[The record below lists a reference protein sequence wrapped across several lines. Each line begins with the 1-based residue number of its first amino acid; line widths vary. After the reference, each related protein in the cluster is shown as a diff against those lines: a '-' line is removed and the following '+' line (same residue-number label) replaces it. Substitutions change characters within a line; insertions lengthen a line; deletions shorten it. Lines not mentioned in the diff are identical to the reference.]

1 MKNIYSE
8 EFGKK
13 IVATFAFLFGCGEKD
28 FYHSNTLVVPQQKLK
43 NSNRV
48 NFYQFPQKGFVLV
61 DPNHFKKMKQ
71 IIIQNFRQ
79 KAIKESEVNSFF
91 GDSLEILSE
100 EVNYSYLDPAF
111 FMPAE
116 KKETPEIKNLTNKD
130 LKNYQKLK
138 ESCSVYEWE
147 EAYIHLE
154 QGVNFGIW
162 QENNLLG
169 IGGIIDWDKK
179 FSDISIIVHPDYRN
193 QGYGKILLTELCKW
207 GLEQEKILQIRHKED
222 DGIVRKLI
230 TSVGFKPFMTKLSY
244 QFTFSV

>member
-8 EFGKK
+8 EFEKK
-13 IVATFAFLFGCGEKD
+13 IITAFASIFGCEEND
-28 FYHSNTLVVPQQKLK
+28 FYRSNTLVVAQEKLK

-48 NFYQFPQKGFVLV
+48 NFYQFLQKGFVLV

-79 KAIKESEVNSFF
+79 RAIKESDVNSFF

-111 FMPAE
+111 FVPTE
-116 KKETPEIKNLTNKD
+116 KKETLEIRNLTNKD
-130 LKNYQKLK
+130 LKSYQKLK
-138 ESCSVYEWE
+138 NRCSIYEWE

-169 IGGIIDWDKK
+169 IGGIIDWDEK
-179 FSDISIIVHPDYRN
+179 FSDMSIIIHPDYRN
-193 QGYGKILLTELCKW
+193 QKYGKILLTELCKW
-207 GLEQEKILQIRHKED
+207 GLEHEKILQFRHKED
-222 DGIVRKLI
+222 DDIVRKLI
-230 TSVGFKPFMTKLSY
+230 TSVGFKAFMTKLSY